1 MDNEL
6 LEKLDDLLNT
16 LDNSEEIKRFVY
28 LKNKLLN
35 DKELMDKIS
44 TIKSESYS
52 DKYINIK
59 EEVINNE
66 DFKEYKELEKRL
78 YYLIQDMNKDLSKL
92 KVKNE
97 SN

>member
-6 LEKLDDLLNT
+6 LEKLDNLLNS
-16 LDNSEEIKRFVY
+16 LDNSEEIKRFIF

-35 DKELMDKIS
+35 DKELMDKIN
-44 TIKSESYS
+44 TIKNESYS

-59 EEVINNE
+59 EELINNK

-78 YYLIQDMNKDLSKL
+78 YYLVQNINKDLSKL